1 MEFVEVIKT
10 RRSTREFSIE
20 PISKD
25 MVKRLIDSARLAPSA
40 KNRQNW
46 MYVILENDKKDNI
59 ANIMLKEYQKE
70 TAKMESDNATL
81 PHRAASSVLNS
92 IRVIKEAP
100 ILILVFREYDKDWT
114 EGDYLSI
121 GASIE
126 NLCLR
131 ATDLELATLWIRDV
145 IYTREEITNAIFDKD
160 KNMELISGVA
170 VGYSTEFPYERRKKK
185 LEDIMIWM

>member
-1 MEFVEVIKT
+1 MELIEVIKE

-20 PISKD
+20 PIK
-25 MVKRLIDSARLAPSA
+25 KELIEQIIDSARLAPSA

-46 MYVILENDKKDNI
+46 LYIVVEKETKDKV
-59 ANIMLKEYQKE
+59 ANIMFEQHQENIEKLV
-70 TAKMESDNATL
+70 SDGATL

-100 ILILVFREYDKDWT
+100 ILILAFRKYDKDWT
-114 EGDYLSI
+114 EGDFLSM

-131 ATDLELATLWIRDV
+131 AADLELGTLWIRDV
-145 IYTREEITNAIFDKD
+145 IFAREEITKYIADD
-160 KNMELISGVA
+160 SLELVSGIA
-170 VGYSTEFPYERRKKK
+170 VGYSTEWPYEKKK
-185 LEDIMIWM
+185 KELKDILIWK

>member
-1 MEFVEVIKT
+1 MEFVEVVKT
-10 RRSTREFSIE
+10 RRSTRQFSIE

-25 MVKRLIDSARLAPSA
+25 LVESLIDSARLAPSA

-46 MYVILENDKKDNI
+46 LYVVLENDKKDEI

-70 TAKMESDNATL
+70 VAPKEDDATL

-100 ILILVFREYDKDWT
+100 ILILVFRKYDKDWT
-114 EGDYLSI
+114 EGDFLSI

-131 ATDLELATLWIRDV
+131 ATDLGLSTLWIRDV
-145 IYTREEITNAIFDKD
+145 IYTREEITNFITTEDK
-160 KNMELISGVA
+160 ELVSGIS
-170 VGYSTEFPYERRKKK
+170 VGYSTEFPYERKKK
-185 LEDIMIWM
+185 ELKDIMIWM

>member
-1 MEFVEVIKT
+1 MELVEVIKE

-20 PISKD
+20 PIEKKL
-25 MVKRLIDSARLAPSA
+25 VEEVIDSARLAPSA

-46 MYVILENDKKDNI
+46 IYMILEGEKKDKV
-59 ANIMLKEYQKE
+59 ANIMLEQHQKYVE
-70 TAKMESDNATL
+70 KQLSDGATL

-100 ILILVFREYDKDWT
+100 ILVLAFREYDEDWT
-114 EGDYLSI
+114 EGDFLSI

-131 ATDLELATLWIRDV
+131 ATDLGLGTLWIRDV
-145 IYTREEITNAIFDKD
+145 IFAREEI
-160 KNMELISGVA
+160 KNFIAEDNLELISGIA
-170 VGYSTEFPYERRKKK
+170 VGYSTEFPYERKKK
-185 LEDIMIWM
+185 NLKDIMIWK